1 MKKRS
6 QGGHA
11 AVEVA
16 LMAPWIFLLFVAVL
30 DFGFY
35 AYAGIATADAARVAA
50 LHTSAGAGSAAD
62 SQAACEYVLAELRN
76 MPNLGSAACSCAGAG
91 CIAGPATVS
100 AIALDGVDS
109 IAGQPPVPASQVTVT
124 YTTPQLFP
132 LPWML
137 GQMTFTRITQMRVR
151 EE

>member
-1 MKKRS
+1 MKR
-6 QGGHA
+6 QNRGGHA

-50 LHTSAGAGSAAD
+50 LHTSAGAGSADD
-62 SQAACEYVLAELRN
+62 SQAACEYVLAELKN
-76 MPNLGSAACSCAGAG
+76 MPNLGSATCSCFGAT
-91 CIAGPATVS
+91 CTAGPASVT
-100 AIALDGVDS
+100 ALAVDGVDS
-109 IAGQPPVPASQVTVT
+109 IVGQPGIPASQVTVT

-137 GQMTFTRITQMRVR
+137 GQMTFTRTTQMRVK
-151 EE
+151 ED